1 VEVIYALIVNL
12 FGNKNYDYAFELWTK
27 TMMTEDSFKENE
39 DIVTFC
45 REFDEKIPQK
55 LVEFI
60 LNCTVELKKLVESK
74 YFELEYLVN
83 SVSFLFNSKNNEK
96 GKNLLEI
103 LLSMNRPID
112 EKKEFLIKVL
122 DEGLE
127 SLDERGSEIILD
139 FINKF
144 EDEEII
150 AELTTYLLK
159 FM

>member
-1 VEVIYALIVNL
+1 MI
-12 FGNKNYDYAFELWTK
+12 
-27 TMMTEDSFKENE
+27 
-39 DIVTFC
+39 
-45 REFDEKIPQK
+45 R
-55 LVEFI
+55 
-60 LNCTVELKKLVESK
+60 
-74 YFELEYLVN
+74 
-83 SVSFLFNSKNNEK
+83 
-96 GKNLLEI
+96 GKDLLEI

-127 SLDERGSEIILD
+127 SLDEKGSEIILD

>member
-1 VEVIYALIVNL
+1 
-12 FGNKNYDYAFELWTK
+12 
-27 TMMTEDSFKENE
+27 
-39 DIVTFC
+39 
-45 REFDEKIPQK
+45 
-55 LVEFI
+55 
-60 LNCTVELKKLVESK
+60 
-74 YFELEYLVN
+74 
-83 SVSFLFNSKNNEK
+83 
-96 GKNLLEI
+96 
-103 LLSMNRPID
+103 MNRPID

-127 SLDERGSEIILD
+127 SLDEKGSEIILD